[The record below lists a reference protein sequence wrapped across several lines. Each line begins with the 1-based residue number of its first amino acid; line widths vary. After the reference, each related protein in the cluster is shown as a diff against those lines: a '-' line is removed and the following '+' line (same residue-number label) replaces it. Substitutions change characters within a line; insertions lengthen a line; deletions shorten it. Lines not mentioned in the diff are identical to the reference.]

1 MSSVND
7 LELVMTV
14 AMGAMMAALLV
25 WANYLTVPS
34 SITFVSMVMIGFI
47 AMRAVRGRTLSF
59 R

>member
-47 AMRAVRGRTLSF
+47 AMRAVRGRTWSF